1 MIKRR
6 IFDSLVAH
14 LENKGITLLTGP
26 RQSGK
31 TTLLLLLRDYLIKSD
46 QKTIFLNLDMTNDRN
61 YFSSQMDLVRKI
73 KSEFGNKRGFVFI
86 DEIQRKE
93 NAGVFLKGIYDMNLP
108 YKFIVSGSGSIELK
122 EKIHESL
129 AGRKRI
135 FKLSTLSFEEF
146 VNYKTEYEYEDR
158 LQEYLRINEDERKG
172 FLEEY
177 LKFGGYPKVV
187 LADTLDNKR
196 LEIEEIYQS
205 YLLKDISFLLKVV
218 NIDAF
223 AKLIKLLAGQIG
235 RLVNYSE
242 ISNTLDISALT
253 LKNYL
258 WYLENTFVIEKVY
271 PFFGNVRKEITKSPV
286 YYFNDLG
293 MRNLALDIFGKEVN
307 EGIGDEGFLFQNF
320 VYFLLKPR
328 PTSPERIRFWRTKD
342 GAEVD
347 FVRDI
352 GPKIGAF
359 EVKYSNIKNVK
370 ITRSLRSF
378 IEKYKP
384 PKAFIINLSLEKSM
398 KVGDTVVGALP
409 FFKLSKVIES

>member
-1 MIKRR
+1 MIKRQ

-14 LENKGITLLTGP
+14 LDNKEITLLTGP
-26 RQSGK
+26 RQCGK
-31 TTLLLLLRDYLIKSD
+31 TTLLLLLRDNLIKDD
-46 QKTIFLNLDMTNDRN
+46 QRTLFFNLDMTDDRVF
-61 YFSSQMDLVRKI
+61 FSSQMDLVRKI
-73 KSEFGNKRGFVFI
+73 QTEFGKEKGFVFI

-135 FKLSTLSFEEF
+135 FKLSTLNFEEF
-146 VNYKTEYEYEDR
+146 VNYKTEYRYEDR
-158 LQEYLRINEDERKG
+158 FERYLEVDEDERRG

-187 LADTLDNKR
+187 LADTLSQKR

-223 AKLIKLLAGQIG
+223 AKLVKLLASQVG
-235 RLVNYSE
+235 RLVNYNE
-242 ISNTLDISALT
+242 ISNTLDISVIT
-253 LKNYL
+253 LKKYL

-271 PFFGNVRKEITKSPV
+271 PFFGNVRKEITKSPI

-293 MRNLALDIFGKEVN
+293 MRNLALNIFGKEVN
-307 EGIGDEGFLFQNF
+307 EGIEDEGFLFQNF
-320 VYFLLKPR
+320 VFYLLKPKQ
-328 PTSPERIRFWRTKD
+328 TSAERIRFWRTKD

-347 FVRDI
+347 FIRDV
-352 GPKIGAF
+352 GPETYPF
-359 EVKYSNIKNVK
+359 EVKYSNIKNLK
-370 ITRSLRSF
+370 ATRSLRSF
-378 IEKYKP
+378 IEKYQP
-384 PKAFIINLSLEKSM
+384 QKAYVVNLSLEDRM
-398 KVGDTVVGALP
+398 KLGKTIVEVVP
-409 FFKLSKVIES
+409 FFKLARVVK